1 MKKFV
6 LKRERPEQR
15 ESSYKIDYRSLLNN
29 RQLEA
34 VMHDQGPALI
44 IAGAGTGKTRTLV
57 YRVARLVEDG
67 IPPESI
73 LLLTFTRRSARQMLD
88 RASALLD
95 DRCQSIAG
103 GTFHHYCNQIL
114 HKYAKRIGFP
124 NNFTLLDQTDA
135 TDAIHHIRSP
145 FMKLLKQKRFPQK
158 QTLQS
163 IFSTA
168 KNKQIS
174 IQDAILQS
182 FPQFSVHSEIIS
194 EIERRYSSYKSENG
208 VMDFDDLLI
217 MTRKLMLENDDIR
230 KAVAGKNRHVMI
242 DEYQDTNNLQAELAA
257 LFSSVHNNLMA
268 VGDDAQSIYAFRGA
282 NFKNI
287 LSFPEMFSGCH
298 VIKLEENYR
307 STQPILDLAN
317 TLIYKAKERFEKNL
331 FTHNQEGDLPGL
343 VKAPNER
350 DQSRFVAQLL
360 LQLREQ
366 GIPLNEIA
374 VLFRNG
380 RDSYDLEWE
389 LNRNNIPFQKFGG
402 QKFAEAAHVRDV
414 LSHIKV
420 AINPNDQIAWN
431 RILMLLD
438 GIGPKTA
445 SDLVQWLVL
454 NKNKALTDSDIVS
467 QRYKK
472 QLDHLSIVLAGL
484 RNNKTNPAKAVSDL
498 VGYYT
503 PICTR
508 KFDDH
513 PKRIKDLESF
523 AGLASGFASLEQLLQ
538 ELTLDPLD
546 ASAMETLVSSEEEAP
561 MVLSTIHSAKG
572 LEWDTV
578 FIIQCLD
585 GIIPSGYSVD
595 SNDQLDEELRLLY
608 VACTRARE
616 RLFISYPVTKDSS
629 YGDYFSNPSR
639 FIDGIPE
646 TILEIWMLENEA
658 TQKQLPPK

>member
-1 MKKFV
+1 MKTFA
-6 LKRERPEQR
+6 LKRERPELR
-15 ESSYKIDYRSLLNN
+15 ETGYKIDYRSLLNDK
-29 RQLEA
+29 QLEA

-67 IPPESI
+67 VPPESI
-73 LLLTFTRRSARQMLD
+73 LLLTFTRRSARQMLE
-88 RASALLD
+88 RASGLLD
-95 DRCQSIAG
+95 ERCQRISG

-114 HKYAKRIGFP
+114 HKYADRIAFP
-124 NNFTLLDQTDA
+124 HNFTLLDQTDA
-135 TDAIHHIRSP
+135 ADAIHLIRDP
-145 FMKLLKQKRFPQK
+145 FVKLLNRKRFPQK

-174 IQDAILQS
+174 IQDSILQS
-182 FPQFSVHSEIIS
+182 FPQFLEHHEIIS
-194 EIERRYSSYKSENG
+194 GIEKRYAAYKSENG

-217 MTRKLMLENDDIR
+217 LTKKLMLQHDDIR
-230 KAVAGKNRHVMI
+230 MAAAGKIRYVMI

-287 LSFPEMFSGCH
+287 LSFPENFPGCQ

-307 STQPILDLAN
+307 SSQPILDLAN
-317 TLIYKAKERFEKNL
+317 TLISKAKDKFEKNL
-331 FTHNQEGDLPGL
+331 FTRKQEGDLPGL

-366 GIPLNEIA
+366 GIPLHEIA

-402 QKFAEAAHVRDV
+402 QKFSEAAHVRDV
-414 LSHIKV
+414 LSHIKA

-431 RILMLLD
+431 RILMLLE

-445 SDLVQWLVL
+445 ADLVQWLVL
-454 NKNKALTDSDIVS
+454 NKNKTLTDSDIVS

-472 QLDHLSIVLAGL
+472 QLEQLSIVLSGL
-484 RNNKTNPAKAVSDL
+484 GKNKKNPAKAVADL
-498 VGYYT
+498 VGYYK
-503 PICTR
+503 PICERT
-508 KFDDH
+508 FDDH

-523 AGLASGFASLEQLLQ
+523 AGLASGFASLDQLLQ

-546 ASAMETLVSSEEEAP
+546 ASAMETRVSSGEEAP

-616 RLFISYPVTKDSS
+616 RLFVSYPVTKDSTF
-629 YGDYFSNPSR
+629 GDYFSNPSR
-639 FIDGIPE
+639 FLDGIPE
-646 TILEIWMLENEA
+646 SILEIWMLEYEA
-658 TQKQLPPK
+658 GQKKLLPE